1 MDSGKLLG
9 DFLRTRREAL
19 TSVRFSRGPE
29 TAEVAMLAGISTAAY
44 TRLENGTEH
53 RPSER
58 VLGSLARVLELD
70 PAAKEQMWALARP
83 LLLCHR
89 PEDSA
94 GEPVSPHL
102 RRLIDGWTDT
112 PALLCD
118 RLMNVR
124 AANCLGTAL
133 LDGLEHADNLFR
145 LVFLDPAAP
154 EFFQEWYHIA
164 GAATDSLHAVPAGTD
179 DPELAALIGELSGQS
194 RDFRR
199 LWAGHDL
206 VTDAHRFKRM
216 RHPEIGDVT
225 LICDVF
231 DVHRLPGY
239 QLIVFQAEPG
249 SPSEHALAL
258 LGSLAVTTI

>member
-1 MDSGKLLG
+1 MHKSQLLG
-9 DFLRTRREAL
+9 EFLRTRREAL
-19 TSVRFSRGPE
+19 ASVCSIGGPGR
-29 TAEVAMLAGISTAAY
+29 AEVAMLAGISAAAY
-44 TRLENGTEH
+44 TRLEDGTER

-58 VLGSLARVLELD
+58 TLDALSRVLQLN
-70 PAAKEQMWALARP
+70 PAATQRMWELARP
-83 LLLCHR
+83 LLCPR
-89 PEDSA
+89 PETSA
-94 GEPVSPHL
+94 VKPVSPHL
-102 RRLIDGWTDT
+102 RRLIDGWVDT

-118 RLMNVR
+118 RLMNVE
-124 AANCLGTAL
+124 ATNCLGAAL

-154 EFFQEWYHIA
+154 DFFQEWHHIA
-164 GAATDSLHAVPAGTD
+164 GAATDSLRAVPGGAD
-179 DPELAALIGELSGQS
+179 DPELAALIGELSGES

-216 RHPEIGDVT
+216 RHREIGDVT

-231 DVHRLPGY
+231 DVHRLPGH
-239 QLIVFQAEPG
+239 QLIVFQAEPD

-258 LGSLAVTTI
+258 LGSLAVTTTI